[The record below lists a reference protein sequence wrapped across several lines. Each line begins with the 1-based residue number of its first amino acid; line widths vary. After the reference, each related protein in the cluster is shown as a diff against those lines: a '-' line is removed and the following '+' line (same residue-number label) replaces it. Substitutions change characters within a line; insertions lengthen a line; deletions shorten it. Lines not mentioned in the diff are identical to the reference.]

1 VAGALTGQETIGA
14 GLRRGGNPSDGNR
27 GGFGEGQG
35 GTTDE
40 TGVAENVVQ
49 TRLEVTMD
57 FRAAQQQ
64 RQVAA
69 RDANGRAEVDLA
81 ANARREADD
90 TALILD
96 EFE

>member
-1 VAGALTGQETIGA
+1 
-14 GLRRGGNPSDGNR
+14 
-27 GGFGEGQG
+27 
-35 GTTDE
+35 
-40 TGVAENVVQ
+40 
-49 TRLEVTMD
+49 MD

-69 RDANGRAEVDLA
+69 RDTNGRAEVDLA